1 LISRHIRRRISEVTD
16 FFYKLCVLGIF
27 KSTIS
32 GDIMFRLFL
41 TTFCGILMACQ
52 NPPEQKAEPPP
63 QRPQFAAADIERGKA
78 LYTKYGC
85 AVCHG
90 RNGHGNGQIAR
101 TLNPRPRDFH
111 DPTVYKYGRSV
122 EAVSRTIL
130 KGALNERGMGMPGY
144 PQISEEERRIISI
157 FIVSLQK

>member
-1 LISRHIRRRISEVTD
+1 MNRR
-16 FFYKLCVLGIF
+16 FYNSCVSGIF
-27 KSTIS
+27 MSLRNITIS
-32 GDIMFRLFL
+32 GDVMFRLFL
-41 TTFCGILMACQ
+41 TAICVILMACQ
-52 NPPEQKAEPPP
+52 NPPEQKAESP

-78 LYTKYGC
+78 LYKKYGC

-111 DPTVYKYGRSV
+111 DPKVYKYGRSV

-157 FIVSLQK
+157 FIVSLQDQDVQD

>member
-1 LISRHIRRRISEVTD
+1 MTSRPGLTYISR
-16 FFYKLCVLGIF
+16 
-27 KSTIS
+27 STIS

-41 TTFCGILMACQ
+41 IAVCVILMACQ

-111 DPTVYKYGRSV
+111 DPKVYKYGRSV

>member
-1 LISRHIRRRISEVTD
+1 
-16 FFYKLCVLGIF
+16 
-27 KSTIS
+27 
-32 GDIMFRLFL
+32 MFRLFL
-41 TTFCGILMACQ
+41 TAFCVILTACQ
-52 NPPEQKAEPPP
+52 NPPEQKAEPP

-111 DPTVYKYGRSV
+111 DP
-122 EAVSRTIL
+122 
-130 KGALNERGMGMPGY
+130 KGL
-144 PQISEEERRIISI
+144 
-157 FIVSLQK
+157 

>member
-1 LISRHIRRRISEVTD
+1 MNRR
-16 FFYKLCVLGIF
+16 FYNFRVSGIF
-27 KSTIS
+27 MSLRNITIS
-32 GDIMFRLFL
+32 GDVMFRLFL
-41 TTFCGILMACQ
+41 TAFCVILMACQ
-52 NPPEQKAEPPP
+52 NPPEQKAESP
-63 QRPQFAAADIERGKA
+63 QQPQFAAADIERGKV
-78 LYTKYGC
+78 LYKKYGC

-111 DPTVYKYGRSV
+111 DPKVYKYGRSV

>member
-1 LISRHIRRRISEVTD
+1 MTSRSDLTYISR
-16 FFYKLCVLGIF
+16 
-27 KSTIS
+27 STIS

-41 TTFCGILMACQ
+41 TAFCGILMACQ
-52 NPPEQKAEPPP
+52 NPPEQKAESP

-78 LYTKYGC
+78 FYTKYGC

-111 DPTVYKYGRSV
+111 DPKVYKYGRSV

-144 PQISEEERRIISI
+144 PQIPEEERRIISI